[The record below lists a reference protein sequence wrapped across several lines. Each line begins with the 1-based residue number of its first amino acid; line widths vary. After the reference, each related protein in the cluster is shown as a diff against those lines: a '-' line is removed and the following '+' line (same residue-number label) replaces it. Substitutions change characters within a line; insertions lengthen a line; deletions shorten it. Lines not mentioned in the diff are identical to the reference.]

1 ADRLEKGPSP
11 ITLKRRLTFRS
22 EKVMA
27 DCYFGA
33 PCPTC
38 GFSRRYSSN
47 RKCANCS
54 TAPAAYLVL
63 KKGADIPFAI
73 SDIESVHRFP
83 DAASTAAEASGGV
96 VIRCT
101 PAGVGA

>member
-1 ADRLEKGPSP
+1 
-11 ITLKRRLTFRS
+11 
-22 EKVMA
+22 MA

-38 GFSRRYSSN
+38 GFSRRYLSN

-54 TAPAAYLVL
+54 TAPATYLVL

-83 DAASTAAEASGGV
+83 DAASMAAEASGGI

-101 PAGVGA
+101 PAAGVGA